1 MVTPEFQGLKEIL
14 LAECL
19 LLKKWLFGVYYF
31 VSYMSTIPIGE
42 VVKSMSF
49 TKVNVIPSAAVVHKT
64 SKLFP

>member
-1 MVTPEFQGLKEIL
+1 M
-14 LAECL
+14 LAF
-19 LLKKWLFGVYYF
+19 KKMAVLRYYF